1 LWFVWCFVYNCFAML
16 LGLFSVA
23 CSVACLCGVVY
34 IICFGLRALCFFS
47 TVEFILLVSRISG
60 YCGFGFVNF

>member
-1 LWFVWCFVYNCFAML
+1 ML
-16 LGLFSVA
+16 LGLFS
-23 CSVACLCGVVY
+23 SVACLCGVVY